1 MLYRRPRVICIVVL
15 VQFAVIST
23 TESMN
28 HSPATHR
35 RSKWAAQLI
44 SLALKAAVVDSIL
57 KRNIKI
63 VKNQTKQNHVNQD
76 GRQLKWRLNLTC
88 S

>member
-1 MLYRRPRVICIVVL
+1 MLYTRPWVICIVVL
-15 VQFAVIST
+15 AQFAVIST

-44 SLALKAAVVDSIL
+44 SLALKAAFVDSIL

-63 VKNQTKQNHVNQD
+63 VKNQTK
-76 GRQLKWRLNLTC
+76 KKITLTKMVAN
-88 S
+88 